1 MRMSVWFSHISDV
14 TLVLT
19 NCIAAASSS
28 SSSCFSEIF
37 LSLCG
42 RRGGLALLFCFRRL
56 FIEGP
61 AVEDMTVDE
70 PGEIQPLLEWE

>member
-1 MRMSVWFSHISDV
+1 M

-19 NCIAAASSS
+19 NCMAAASSP
-28 SSSCFSEIF
+28 SSSCFSESF

-56 FIEGP
+56 LIDDL
-61 AVEDMTVDE
+61 AVEDMTMDE
-70 PGEIQPLLEWE
+70 TLEI